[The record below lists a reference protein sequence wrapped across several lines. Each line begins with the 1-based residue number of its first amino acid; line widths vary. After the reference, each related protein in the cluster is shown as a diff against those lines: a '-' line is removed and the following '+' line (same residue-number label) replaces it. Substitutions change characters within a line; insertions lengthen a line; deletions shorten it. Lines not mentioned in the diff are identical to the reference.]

1 MTQKPDVTVII
12 VNWNTKEYLRACLRS
27 LPGGASGLSLQVVV
41 VDNASGDGSTEMVRL
56 DFPDVEVLES
66 KENLG
71 FARGNNLALARA
83 RGRYVFLLN
92 PDTEL
97 TPGALAEMVEYME
110 AHPETGVVGPR
121 LNLPRGGIQG
131 GAAGYDPSPSTVF
144 NYSTF
149 LYSIFPG
156 RLRGLWLPK
165 SMYLGDGPVEADW
178 VSGAAMLV
186 RMEAVKQVGPM
197 DGSLFMYAEDVEW
210 CRRIRRAGWRVMVLP
225 SVGVL
230 HHVGRSSVQREADFY
245 SQYVDSWDHYY
256 REQYGWFDRFLLH
269 LFGAFGFFV
278 RFLWYAIMNMLHPS
292 PTYRELRNRWRVI
305 VKSSA
310 RRLLA
315 LFMEVPGNQVVM
327 RLTKN
332 TVSLSAKSVLRAF
345 TGLVLSIYVARVF
358 GARGMGQFAIL
369 LAFINIFQILSE
381 FGIPRLVTRELARRP
396 EETGQYLWSS
406 LIVMLAFSTI
416 GMVLLILTARLF
428 HYPPDTQR
436 ILAWS
441 TFTLP
446 GYILFAAAGSVVQ
459 ARERMEFITLAE
471 GLSAATQL
479 TLAVLLF
486 KPGADIL
493 ALAWVKDAGFAVL
506 GLTMLGVVIAQGKL
520 GSFRW
525 GWGFS
530 WRMVRESTDIFVMN
544 FLSAILFRLDVLTLS
559 LLVGEWAT
567 GIYNAAYQVVKLL
580 IMFSQSFAD
589 AIFPILSRY
598 FKESKARFAQAL
610 RQTTAVSVGVGL
622 LASIAVAAVAAPLIH
637 ILYGKP
643 EYAASVGLLR
653 ILVWAF
659 VPYLVFIIFLR
670 ALVAADSQ
678 EKARQ
683 AVVFQVI
690 ASAAYLG
697 ALTWLAGATG
707 TAIGIVLSFATG
719 AALNAFEM
727 VRIGVKFW

>member
-1 MTQKPDVTVII
+1 MTQNPDVTVII
-12 VNWNTKEYLRACLRS
+12 VNWNTKDYLRACLRS
-27 LPGGASGLSLQVVV
+27 LPEGADGLSMQVVV
-41 VDNASGDGSTEMVRL
+41 VDNASGDGSVEMVRRE
-56 DFPDVEVLES
+56 FPRVEVIASE
-66 KENLG
+66 ENLG
-71 FARGNNLALARA
+71 FARGNNLALSRA

-92 PDTEL
+92 PDAEL
-97 TPGALAEMVEYME
+97 TPGALTTMVRYME
-110 AHPETGVVGPR
+110 EHPEVGVVGPR

-156 RLRGLWLPK
+156 KLKGLWLPK
-165 SMYLGDGPVEADW
+165 SMYRRDGPVEVDW

-186 RMEAVKQVGPM
+186 RREVVEQVGPM
-197 DGSLFMYAEDVEW
+197 DDSLFMYAEDVEW
-210 CRRIRRAGWRVMVLP
+210 CRRIRQSGWRVTVLP

-245 SQYVDSWDHYY
+245 RQYVESWDHYY
-256 REQYGWFDRFLLH
+256 REQYGWFDRLLLH
-269 LFGAFGFFV
+269 FFGAIGFFF
-278 RFLWYAIMNMLHPS
+278 RYLWYAIMGVLRPS
-292 PTYRELRNRWRVI
+292 PTYHELRDRWRVI

-310 RRLLA
+310 GRLTG
-315 LFMEVPGNQVVM
+315 LFMEIPENQVVM

-406 LIVMLAFSTI
+406 LIVMLAFSAI
-416 GMVLLILTARLF
+416 GMGLLILTARLF
-428 HYPPDTQR
+428 RYPPDTQR

-446 GYILFAAAGSVVQ
+446 GYIIFAAAGSVVQ
-459 ARERMEFITLAE
+459 SRERMEFITLAE
-471 GLSAATQL
+471 GLSSVTQL
-479 TLAVLLF
+479 GLAVLLF
-486 KPGADIL
+486 RPGADIQ

-506 GLTMLGVVIAQGKL
+506 GLTLL
-520 GSFRW
+520 GSVLAKGWIGRFRW
-525 GWGFS
+525 DWAFS
-530 WRMVRESTDIFVMN
+530 WSMVRESSDIFVMN
-544 FLSAILFRLDVLTLS
+544 FLSAVLFRLDVLTLS

-567 GIYNAAYQVVKLL
+567 GIYNAAYQIVKLL

-589 AIFPILSRY
+589 AIFPLLSRY
-598 FKESKARFAQAL
+598 FKDSKARFAQAL
-610 RQTTAVSVGVGL
+610 RQTTVVGVGSGI
-622 LASIAVAAVAAPLIH
+622 LASVVVMLTAAPLIH
-637 ILYGKP
+637 VLYRKP
-643 EYAASVGLLR
+643 EYEASVALLR

-659 VPYLVFIIFLR
+659 VPYLVFIVLLR
-670 ALVAADSQ
+670 ALVAADAQ
-678 EKARQ
+678 EKARR
-683 AVVFQVI
+683 AVVFQVV
-690 ASAAYLG
+690 ASAVYLVV
-697 ALTWLAGATG
+697 LTRLAGATG
-707 TAIGIVLSFATG
+707 TAVGIVLSFTTG
-719 AALNAFEM
+719 AVLNAFEM